1 MDEKITY
8 YEAEIIDIIYDPQK
22 NRDKF
27 VFRYEKKGEL
37 LRACSY
43 ERHNSVIEVGDTCR
57 IGLRGGE
64 VVYTEVKERSTKRL
78 VIQLSLAITSIL
90 IVVLLGLFFGGPLMW
105 QRT

>member
-1 MDEKITY
+1 MDEEITY
-8 YEAEIIDIIYDPQK
+8 FNAEIIDIIYDPQK
-22 NRDKF
+22 NRDKV

-37 LRACSY
+37 LRAWSF

-64 VVYTEVKERSTKRL
+64 VVYTDVRKRSEKRL
-78 VIQLSLAITSIL
+78 AIQLSVAITAIL
-90 IVVLLGLFFGGPLMW
+90 IVVLLGLFFGGPLNW